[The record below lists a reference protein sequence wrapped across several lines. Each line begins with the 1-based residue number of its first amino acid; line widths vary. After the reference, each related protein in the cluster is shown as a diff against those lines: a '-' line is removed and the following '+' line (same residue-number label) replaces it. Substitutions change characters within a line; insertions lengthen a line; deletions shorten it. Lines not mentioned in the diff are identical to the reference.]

1 MKTINIIAN
10 DVQLMLEDEK
20 LGEAVASISLNP
32 NVTWLKMVITDD
44 KPNANNMRIP
54 KEEFAS
60 VMNTAVYMP
69 LKMATGEISEGHDDT
84 LPIGSIAHLTD
95 EGDHVVALAALWN
108 RERPEDIKFL
118 KERYES
124 GKNIDVSWELNYDV
138 TASVEDDDGILE
150 LKNVEMNAVTIV
162 SLPSYMGRTGVTAL
176 ASKEDE
182 GESEAMDTIKRE
194 DHDKIVKTFE
204 DKAKEFETK
213 LSEASTRIEELE
225 AASVELTSAK
235 AELDEL
241 KPKYGELETFK
252 AEADAA
258 KEREEKLVSIRAKFA
273 EAGIEVT
280 DEYME
285 EREETLLGME
295 EVSLDFFIQ
304 ELVSFKTK
312 EDDGT
317 EDDGATASIN
327 LGSKVPGLKRKSE
340 KDVEPDDIVAG
351 LRKLDTKK

>member
-32 NVTWLKMVITDD
+32 NVTWLRMVITDD

-54 KEEFAS
+54 KEEFAG
-60 VMNTAVYMP
+60 VIKTAVYMP
-69 LKMATGEISEGHDDT
+69 LKMAVGEISKGHEST
-84 LPIGSIAHLTD
+84 LPIGSIAHLTN
-95 EGDHVVALAALWN
+95 EGDHIVALAALWN
-108 RERPEDIKFL
+108 KERPDDIKTL

-138 TASVEDDDGILE
+138 TASKKTDDGILE
-150 LKNVEMNAVTIV
+150 LKNVAMNAVTIV
-162 SLPSYMGRTGVTAL
+162 GLPSYMGRTGVTAL

-204 DKAKEFETK
+204 EKVEDYKTE

-225 AASVELTSAK
+225 VKSEELTSAK
-235 AELDEL
+235 AELEEM
-241 KPKYGELETFK
+241 KPKYDELETFK

-280 DEYME
+280 DEYMD

-295 EVSLDFFIQ
+295 EASLDFFIQ
-304 ELVSFKTK
+304 ELVSFKTDE
-312 EDDGT
+312 EDDD
-317 EDDGATASIN
+317 EAKASVN
-327 LGSKVPGLKRKSE
+327 LTSKVPDLKRKSE
-340 KDVEPDDIVAG
+340 KDVEPDEIVEG
-351 LRKLDTKK
+351 LRELDKKK

>member
-60 VMNTAVYMP
+60 VINTAVYMP
-69 LKMATGEISEGHDDT
+69 LKMAMGEISEGHEET
-84 LPIGSIAHLTD
+84 SPIGSIAHLVN
-95 EGDHVVALAALWN
+95 EGDHVIALAALWN
-108 RERPEDIKFL
+108 RERPEDIKIL
-118 KERYES
+118 KERYEN

-138 TASVEDDDGILE
+138 TASVKNDDGILE

-162 SLPSYMGRTGVTAL
+162 GLPSYMGRTGVTAL

-204 DKAKEFETK
+204 DKVVDFETK

-225 AASVELTSAK
+225 VANETLTSAK
-235 AELDEL
+235 AELDEM
-241 KPKYGELETFK
+241 KPKFSELETFK
-252 AEADAA
+252 AEADAV
-258 KEREEKLVSIRAKFA
+258 KEREEKLVGIREKFV

-295 EVSLDFFIQ
+295 EASLDFFIQ

-312 EDDGT
+312 EDD
-317 EDDGATASIN
+317 DDDEATASIN
-327 LGSKVPGLKRKSE
+327 LTSKVPDLKRKSE

-351 LRKLDTKK
+351 LRDLDTKK

>member
-20 LGEAVASISLNP
+20 LGEANASISLNP

-60 VMNTAVYMP
+60 VINTAIYMP
-69 LKMATGEISEGHDDT
+69 LKMAMGEISERHEET
-84 LPIGSIAHLTD
+84 LPIGSIAHLVN

-118 KERYES
+118 KERYEN

-138 TASVEDDDGILE
+138 AASVTNDDGILE
-150 LKNVEMNAVTIV
+150 LKNIEMNAVTIV
-162 SLPSYMGRTGVTAL
+162 GLPSYEGRTGVTAL
-176 ASKEDE
+176 ASKKK
-182 GESEAMDTIKRE
+182 GELEAMDTINRE

-204 DKAKEFETK
+204 DKTKDLETK

-225 AASVELTSAK
+225 ATSVELTAAK
-235 AELDEL
+235 TELEEL
-241 KPKYGELETFK
+241 KPKYSELETFK
-252 AEADAA
+252 ADVDAT
-258 KEREEKLVSIRAKFA
+258 KEREEKLVSIREKFV
-273 EAGIEVT
+273 EAGIEVS

-295 EVSLDFFIQ
+295 EASLDFFIQ

-312 EDDGT
+312 ED
-317 EDDGATASIN
+317 EDDDDGGAKASIS
-327 LGSKVPGLKRKSE
+327 LTSKVPGLKRKSE
-340 KDVEPDDIVAG
+340 KDVEPNDIVAG
-351 LRKLDTKK
+351 LRALDKKK

>member
-32 NVTWLKMVITDD
+32 NVTWLRMVITDD

-54 KEEFAS
+54 REEFAS
-60 VMNTAVYMP
+60 VIKTAVYMP
-69 LKMATGEISEGHDDT
+69 LKMAAGKISEGHEDT
-84 LPIGSIAHLTD
+84 LPIGSIAHLA
-95 EGDHVVALAALWN
+95 EEEDHIVALAALWN
-108 RERPEDIKFL
+108 KERPDDIKFL
-118 KERYES
+118 KDRYEN
-124 GKNIDVSWELNYDV
+124 GQNIDVSWELNYDV
-138 TASVEDDDGILE
+138 TASEKNDDGILE
-150 LKNVEMNAVTIV
+150 LKDVAMNAVTIV
-162 SLPSYMGRTGVTAL
+162 GLPSYMGRTGVTAL
-176 ASKEDE
+176 ASKDEDE

-194 DHDKIVKTFE
+194 DHDKIVKTWEEKVEGFE
-204 DKAKEFETK
+204 VKM
-213 LSEASTRIEELE
+213 SEASTRIEELE
-225 AASVELTSAK
+225 TLTEELTTAK
-235 AELDEL
+235 AELEEI
-241 KPKYGELETFK
+241 KPKYEELEKFK

-258 KEREEKLVSIRAKFA
+258 KQREEKLVSIREKFA

-295 EVSLDFFIQ
+295 EASLDFFIQ

-312 EDDGT
+312 EGDDD
-317 EDDGATASIN
+317 EAEASVN
-327 LGSKVPGLKRKSE
+327 LTSKLPDLKRKSE

-351 LRKLDTKK
+351 LRELDKKK

>member
-20 LGEAVASISLNP
+20 LGEANASISLNP

-54 KEEFAS
+54 KEEFAN
-60 VMNTAVYMP
+60 VINTAIYMP
-69 LKMATGEISEGHDDT
+69 LKMAEGEISEGHTET
-84 LPIGSIAHLTD
+84 LPIGSIAHLTN
-95 EGDHVVALAALWN
+95 EGDHVMALAALWN
-108 RERPEDIKFL
+108 QERPEDIKFL
-118 KERYES
+118 KERYEN

-138 TASVEDDDGILE
+138 VASIKNDDGILE

-162 SLPSYMGRTGVTAL
+162 GLPSYKGRTGVTAL

-182 GESEAMDTIKRE
+182 GELEAMDTINRE

-204 DKAKEFETK
+204 DKTKDLETK
-213 LSEASTRIEELE
+213 LSEASTSIEKLE
-225 AASVELTSAK
+225 ATNEELTSAK
-235 AELDEL
+235 AELEEI
-241 KPKYGELETFK
+241 KPKFDKLETFK
-252 AEADAA
+252 AEADA
-258 KEREEKLVSIRAKFA
+258 KIERKEKLVSIRAKFA
-273 EAGIEVT
+273 EAGIEVS

-312 EDDGT
+312 EDD
-317 EDDGATASIN
+317 DDGEAKASISLTSN
-327 LGSKVPGLKRKSE
+327 VPDLKRKSE

-351 LRKLDTKK
+351 LRALDKKK